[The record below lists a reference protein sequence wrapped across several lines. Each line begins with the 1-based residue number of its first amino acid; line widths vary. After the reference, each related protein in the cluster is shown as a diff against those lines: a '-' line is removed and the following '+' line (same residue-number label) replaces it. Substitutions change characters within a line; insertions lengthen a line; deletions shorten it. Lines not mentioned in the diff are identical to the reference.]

1 MKIKNTGFVFSVFV
15 VLLFVVSA
23 CSQGVSPEEAAK
35 KDKQISDL
43 QSQVTDLQKNPTKAD
58 IELKMGMR
66 KLWEDHVT
74 WTRLTIIS
82 MVDGLADTKQTTDRL
97 LQNYNDFES
106 ALKPYYGND
115 AAEKFGD
122 LLKDHLTIAA
132 ELVQAAKAGD
142 SAKAADA
149 EKRWY
154 ANADGIAAFLSSANP
169 NWPKDA
175 LKNMLYEHL
184 NLTKDEAVARLTK
197 DYSRDVADYDKIHE
211 QALMMADALSDGI
224 IKQFPQKFK

>member
-1 MKIKNTGFVFSVFV
+1 MENKSSKMVVAWVVIALIVGAFGGYYVGKGGGYVQPAPSVGV
-15 VLLFVVSA
+15 SVSA
-23 CSQGVSPEEAAK
+23 NQFA
-35 KDKQISDL
+35 
-43 QSQVTDLQKNPTKAD
+43 
-58 IELKMGMR
+58 LKLAMR

-74 WTRLTIIS
+74 WTRLAIIS
-82 MVDGLADTKQTTDRL
+82 LVSGSSDTDKTLGRL
-97 LQNYNDFES
+97 LKNYNDFED

-132 ELVQAAKAGD
+132 ELVKAAKAGD

-154 ANADGIAAFLSSANP
+154 ANADNIAAFLSGANP
-169 NWPKDA
+169 NWPKQA
-175 LKNMLYEHL
+175 LTDMLHDHL
-184 NLTKDEAVARLTK
+184 KLTKDEAVARLTK
-197 DYSRDVADYDKIHE
+197 NYDADIAAYDKIHE

-224 IKQFPQKFK
+224 IKQFPDKF

>member
-1 MKIKNTGFVFSVFV
+1 MKIKNTGIVFSIFII
-15 VLLFVVSA
+15 LLFAASA
-23 CSQGVSPEEAAK
+23 CAQGVSPEESAK

-43 QSQVTDLQKNPTKAD
+43 QSEVAKLQKNPTKAEID
-58 IELKMGMR
+58 LRMGMR

-82 MVDGLADTKQTTDRL
+82 MVDGLADTQKTTERL
-97 LQNYNDFES
+97 LKNYDDFEA
-106 ALKPYYGND
+106 ALKPYYGNEG
-115 AAEKFGD
+115 AEKFGD

-132 ELVQAAKAGD
+132 ELVQAAKVGD
-142 SAKAADA
+142 NAKAADA

-154 ANADGIAAFLSSANP
+154 ANADDIAAFLSSANP

-175 LKNMLYEHL
+175 LKTMLYEHL
-184 NLTKDEAVARLTK
+184 KLTKDEAVARLTK

>member
-1 MKIKNTGFVFSVFV
+1 MKIKNIGFMLSIFV
-15 VLLFVVSA
+15 VLLFVVGA
-23 CSQGVSPEEAAK
+23 CAQGVSPEEAAK

-43 QSQVTDLQKNPTKAD
+43 QSQVINLEKNPTKAQID
-58 IELKMGMR
+58 LKIGMR

-82 MVDGLADTKQTTDRL
+82 MVDGLADTQKTTERL
-97 LQNYNDFES
+97 LKNYDDFES
-106 ALKPYYGND
+106 ALKPYYGD
-115 AAEKFGD
+115 KGAEKFGD

-142 SAKAADA
+142 NAKAADA

-154 ANADGIAAFLSSANP
+154 ANADDIAAFLSSANP

-184 NLTKDEAVARLTK
+184 KLTKDEVVARLTK

-224 IKQFPQKFK
+224 VKQFPQKFK